1 MGNMCLCIRLQIA
14 FFQVE
19 FYICPKFRMYL
30 ENANCEWPIKCTP
43 PHLIVAVQ
51 CKNSA
56 RSAKRGKVQERGRE
70 EVEER
75 EFGANSCISANCAQ
89 TLVHLFLIQTLSC
102 SWEAFSH
109 FHLFPFQRLC
119 SFSPF
124 TLAFEVLWYCF
135 DLVTCFCL
143 SFVWGVLL
151 SHMFRRFKYC
161 FMYFVLNMLWPP
173 PPPTSNDFLYF
184 SPWGSKVS
192 TVEKIPLT
200 LRFVHWLCT
209 ILQPGGRN

>member
-1 MGNMCLCIRLQIA
+1 MQA
-14 FFQVE
+14 
-19 FYICPKFRMYL
+19 
-30 ENANCEWPIKCTP
+30 AS
-43 PHLIVAVQ
+43 PHRCSAVQ
-51 CKNSA
+51 KQCKEC
-56 RSAKRGKVQERGRE
+56 KKGEVQERGRE

-109 FHLFPFQRLC
+109 FHLFQFQRLC

-143 SFVWGVLL
+143 SFVCGVLL

-173 PPPTSNDFLYF
+173 PPPTSNDFCTLVHEARRF
-184 SPWGSKVS
+184 PRWKKFHSLCASSTGCVRFCNLEGGTRNLWERRCDEGCKLKAKVQQ
-192 TVEKIPLT
+192 
-200 LRFVHWLCT
+200 HM
-209 ILQPGGRN
+209 